1 LVQACATVRD
11 TDPVMGA
18 LVDTFGPCDVP
29 RRRRGAFAAL
39 VRSIQYQQLAGP
51 AAAAIHA
58 RLIALFDGDG
68 VTPEGV
74 LALGVERLRTA
85 GLSGAKAAS
94 VYDLASRVVE
104 GELVLDRIGRATDEE
119 IVRRLCTVRGIGEWT
134 AHMFLI
140 FQLGRL
146 DVWPVGDYGVRKGY
160 AMAYDLPEPPAPREL
175 QSLGEVYRPY
185 RTLAAWYFWRAVDGA
200 AAPPG
205 W

>member
-1 LVQACATVRD
+1 MA
-11 TDPVMGA
+11 G

-29 RRRRGAFAAL
+29 RRRGGAFGAL
-39 VRSIQYQQLAGP
+39 VRSIQDQQLAGP
-51 AAAAIHA
+51 AAAAIHT
-58 RLIALFDGDG
+58 RLLALFDGGG
-68 VTPEGV
+68 VTPEAV
-74 LALGVERLRTA
+74 LDLGVDRLRTA

-94 VYDLASRVVE
+94 VYDLASRVV
-104 GELVLDRIGRATDEE
+104 GGSLVLEGIGRASDDE

-160 AMAYDLPEPPAPREL
+160 ALAYDLPKLPTSREL
-175 QSLGEVYRPY
+175 QPLGEVYRPY

>member
-1 LVQACATVRD
+1 MAGLIET
-11 TDPVMGA
+11 
-18 LVDTFGPCDVP
+18 LGPCDV
-29 RRRRGAFAAL
+29 RAKRGGAFAAL
-39 VRSIQYQQLAGP
+39 VRSIQYQQLAGA

-58 RLIALFDGDG
+58 RLLALFDGQG

-74 LALGVERLRTA
+74 LALGIDRLRTA
-85 GLSGAKAAS
+85 GLSGAKAAA
-94 VYDLASRVVE
+94 VYDLAERVAG
-104 GELVLDRIGRATDEE
+104 GELVLDGIGRVPDDEV
-119 IVRRLCTVRGIGEWT
+119 VRRLCTVRGIGEWT

-160 AMAYDLPEPPAPREL
+160 AMVHRLPDVPSPRQL
-175 QSLGEVYRPY
+175 QELGEPYRPY
-185 RTLAAWYFWRAVDGA
+185 RTLAAWYCWRALDGA

>member
-1 LVQACATVRD
+1 LARACADLRTAD
-11 TDPVMGA
+11 EVMAG

-29 RRRRGAFAAL
+29 RRRGGAFAAL

-58 RLIALFDGDG
+58 RLLALFDDDG

-74 LALGVERLRTA
+74 LKLGVERLRTA

-94 VYDLASRVVE
+94 VYDLASRVAE
-104 GELVLDRIGRATDEE
+104 GALVLDGIGRATDEE

-160 AMAYDLPEPPAPREL
+160 AMAYDLPEPPTAREL
-175 QSLGEVYRPY
+175 EALGEVYRPY